1 MKSLDQFISDWTG
14 KPCDWDGAYGNQC
27 FDLYRIYVQEVLGF
41 PQSPS
46 TGTAGAKT
54 IWDNYLKEY
63 FDAIPNSPEGFPK
76 KGDIV
81 IWGSVYGKFG
91 HVAICTEATVNTFK
105 CFSQND
111 PEGTLPAIKWYKNYT
126 GVLGWLR
133 AKQQAD
139 PVKLQ
144 ADLDEQR
151 KQVSNLQKQVDGLL
165 VDKGLAEKKYEEC
178 NTQRIEAG
186 NSADGFR
193 KQLND
198 FVAKLASL
206 LGTRQETVEIVSAVE
221 TAITFED
228 KASELEKRIFL
239 EEKEHSQAIKD
250 LGDQLISV
258 KSQLAI
264 LESKYKE
271 LRSGLI
277 TKPIKKSLI
286 EIIKSL
292 LGI

>member
-1 MKSLDQFISDWTG
+1 M
-14 KPCDWDGAYGNQC
+14 
-27 FDLYRIYVQEVLGF
+27 
-41 PQSPS
+41 
-46 TGTAGAKT
+46 
-54 IWDNYLKEY
+54 Y
-63 FDAIPNSPEGFPK
+63 F
-76 KGDIV
+76 
-81 IWGSVYGKFG
+81 
-91 HVAICTEATVNTFK
+91 
-105 CFSQND
+105 
-111 PEGTLPAIKWYKNYT
+111 YT

-228 KASELEKRIFL
+228 KASQLDRTLELERKEHAYAISAL
-239 EEKEHSQAIKD
+239 EKELATLKSTTEAKII
-250 LGDQLISV
+250 QLEGTI
-258 KSQLAI
+258 
-264 LESKYKE
+264 KE
-271 LRSGLI
+271 LKYSSTTPTQPT
-277 TKPIKKSLI
+277 TKLSIIDIIKKV
-286 EIIKSL
+286 